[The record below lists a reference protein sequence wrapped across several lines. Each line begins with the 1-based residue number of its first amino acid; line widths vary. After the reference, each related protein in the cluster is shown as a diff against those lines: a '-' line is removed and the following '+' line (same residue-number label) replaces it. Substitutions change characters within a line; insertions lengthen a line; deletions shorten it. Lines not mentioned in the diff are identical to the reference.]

1 MKMKEKIE
9 KISELIKNLDTERM
23 RLCHLEIELKRP
35 LVGITVKKMN
45 NITQYYQEG
54 HGLFDI
60 VQKTITRKVT
70 SNIIKAKKDIQE
82 IETQLEELIV

>member
-1 MKMKEKIE
+1 M
-9 KISELIKNLDTERM
+9 
-23 RLCHLEIELKRP
+23 
-35 LVGITVKKMN
+35 VKKMN